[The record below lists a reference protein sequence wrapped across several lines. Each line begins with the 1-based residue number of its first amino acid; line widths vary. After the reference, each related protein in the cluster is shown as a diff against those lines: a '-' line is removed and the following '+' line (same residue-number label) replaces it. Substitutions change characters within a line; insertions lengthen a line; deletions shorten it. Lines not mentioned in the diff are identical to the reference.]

1 MALINRMTR
10 LFRADFNAVL
20 DRMEEPEA
28 LLKDAIRDMEL
39 SIENDKQQLVLL
51 EIEINENNSQ
61 RLMIDENSLKIQRE
75 IELCFETDNE
85 ALARKMVRKKLESN
99 KFNQILKQRQQQLET
114 GVQNIESRIVKNSET
129 LSVITQKFDL
139 LKADKTSRVKDH
151 IHPDNNLFIDDDEVE
166 IAFIKEKQQRTRS

>member
-28 LLKDAIRDMEL
+28 LLKDAIREMEL

-51 EIEINENNSQ
+51 EIEINENNT
-61 RLMIDENSLKIQRE
+61 RLRMTDENSLKIQHE

-99 KFNQILKQRQQQLET
+99 KFNQILKQRQQQLEI
-114 GVQNIESRIVKNSET
+114 GMQNIKSRIVKNNET

-139 LKADKTSRVKDH
+139 LKVDKTSTKNTH

-166 IAFIKEKQQRTRS
+166 IAFIKEKQQRTHS

>member
-28 LLKDAIRDMEL
+28 LLKDAIREMES
-39 SIENDKQQLVLL
+39 SIESDTQQLASLQI
-51 EIEINENNSQ
+51 EIEENNTRIQ
-61 RLMIDENSLKIQRE
+61 MTDKNSLKIQHE
-75 IELCFETDNE
+75 IELCFENDNE
-85 ALARKMVRKKLESN
+85 TLARKMVRKQLESN
-99 KFNQILKQRQQQLET
+99 KLNEILKQHQQQLDSDI
-114 GVQNIESRIVKNSET
+114 QNIESRIVKNNET

-139 LKADKTSRVKDH
+139 LKAGKSSTKNTH

-166 IAFIKEKQQRTRS
+166 IAFIKQKQQRTHS